1 MKPRYLGFLIM
12 LWLVLLASVPA
23 WSSRTIEVVG
33 TGVTRDRAV
42 EDAKRTA
49 VEQVVGVYLT
59 SQSQVKN
66 FVLHDDTIIS
76 ETAGFI
82 KSYQV
87 ISCTRANGLETC
99 RLAAEVEGDENKIAT
114 LLRRLLG
121 KKTFSV
127 QVKEYV
133 DGQPLK
139 DQSLSQ
145 SLETKLIGQGYYTVR
160 DSFEPFYRI
169 SGSAEAKKARSKY
182 QPSIKVVYL
191 SNLRIALFDRSGVE
205 LKLYTTSEV
214 GRCIGSGN
222 TLDEAGMDLFRC
234 LAPDVGRQFVRR
246 ISDKI

>member
-1 MKPRYLGFLIM
+1 MKPRCLGFLIM
-12 LWLVLLASVPA
+12 IWLLLFGSFPA
-23 WSSRTIEVVG
+23 WSSRTIEAVG
-33 TGVTRDRAV
+33 TGITRDSAV

-59 SQSQVKN
+59 SRSQVKN
-66 FVLHDDTIIS
+66 FVLQDDTITS

-87 ISCTRANGLETC
+87 ISCNVSKGLYNC
-99 RLAAEVEGDENKIAT
+99 RLAAEIEGDENKIAT

-127 QVKEYV
+127 QVKEYAA
-133 DGQPLK
+133 GRPLN

-160 DSFEPFYRI
+160 SSFNPFYRI
-169 SGSAEAKKARSKY
+169 SGTAEVRKARSKLA
-182 QPSIKVVYL
+182 PTVVVL
-191 SNLRIALFDRSGVE
+191 TNLRIALMDRAEME
-205 LKLYTTSEV
+205 LAVYTTSDAD
-214 GRCIGSGN
+214 RCIGSGN

-234 LAPDVGRQFVRR
+234 LAPNVGTQF
-246 ISDKI
+246 IQKINDKI